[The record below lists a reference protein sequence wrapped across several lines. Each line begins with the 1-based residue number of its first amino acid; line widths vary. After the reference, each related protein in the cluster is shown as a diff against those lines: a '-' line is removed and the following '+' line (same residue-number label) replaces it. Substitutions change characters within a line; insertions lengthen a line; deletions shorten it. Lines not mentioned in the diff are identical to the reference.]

1 MEGLAL
7 SLSQTT
13 RLGMAGGGSVAL
25 PTSKP
30 ILKKWREDIIRAQLK
45 THLARLCGWHGPEQ
59 VWLDPEVT

>member
-1 MEGLAL
+1 M
-7 SLSQTT
+7 
-13 RLGMAGGGSVAL
+13 AL

-59 VWLDPEVT
+59 VCLDPEVT